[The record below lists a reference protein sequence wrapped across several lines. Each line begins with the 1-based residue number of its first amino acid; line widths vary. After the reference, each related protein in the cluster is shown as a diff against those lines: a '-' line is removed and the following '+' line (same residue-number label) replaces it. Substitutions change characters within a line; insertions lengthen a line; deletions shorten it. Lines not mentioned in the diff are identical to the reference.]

1 MKKGISAWK
10 SITGWLWR
18 YFSIVDLTKTLFVPW
33 HQDRASTFDD
43 FGWGMKI
50 IADILIRLIG
60 AIVRTAIIVTGLV
73 VVGVFIFTLPL
84 FVLLPLPIN
93 VERLR
98 RRRPLGRD
106 LAFRFTPLLSRY
118 TRDMSLVAEV
128 PLIGKE
134 EAYKR
139 LEQVLAKNNQDNVIL
154 VGNPGIGR
162 TTLLEQFAKFI
173 SWGDTLPALQY
184 RHMFEVNLEGLA
196 EKDLNSFLTEA
207 ALAGN
212 VILVLDNIHAYP
224 EILDT
229 ILPFTDKSSMQI
241 IAVTDVA
248 GYHSVLKKRAD
259 LLQRFE
265 KVDLEEPTETE
276 IITLLEA
283 VFKSRKV
290 DFASDVPAEIVRLS
304 DKLIFNIPQPEKSLD
319 IVEELLA
326 SGSKNISVKDVQDLL
341 TTKTGVPA
349 GGMSDKERDILL
361 NLESKL
367 HQEIIGQD
375 KAVEAVAGALKRS
388 RSGLSA
394 GTRPMGSFL
403 FLGPTGVGKTH
414 TAKVLNELYYGAD
427 RVMTR
432 FDMSEFSQSSA
443 MDDFVK
449 QLVVAIEENPFTLVL
464 FDEIEKS
471 TPEVLNLFLQILD
484 EGHLTDSGGRQIHFN
499 NTLIVCT
506 SNAGSDI
513 LLQNKNISSEDL
525 LQQLIKNRV
534 FTPEF
539 INRFD
544 GTVLFTPLSLESSL
558 AIAKLILEDFATEV
572 KNNKK
577 ITITYDN
584 GLIEA
589 LAKMAHSSTFGA
601 RSIRRVLQDTVV
613 DYLADL
619 IIKDNLQPGAT
630 VAIPVEIIN

>member
-10 SITGWLWR
+10 SIIGWLWR
-18 YFSIVDLTKTLFVPW
+18 YFSIVELAKTLFVPW

-43 FGWGMKI
+43 FGLGMKI
-50 IADILIRLIG
+50 IAGILIRLIG
-60 AIVRTAIIVTGLV
+60 AIVRTTIIVTGLIV
-73 VVGVFIFTLPL
+73 AGLFIFTLPL
-84 FVLLPLPIN
+84 FILLPLPLD
-93 VERLR
+93 VDKMRH
-98 RRRPLGRD
+98 RRPLGRD

-118 TRDMSLVAEV
+118 TRDMSAVAEV

-139 LEQVLAKNNQDNVIL
+139 LEQVLAKSNQDNVIL

-162 TTLLEQFAKFI
+162 TTLLEQFAKSI
-173 SWGDTLPALQY
+173 SWGDTLPSLQY

-196 EKDLNSFLTEA
+196 EKDLNNFLTEA

-224 EILDT
+224 EVLDT

-241 IAVTDVA
+241 VAVTDVA
-248 GYHSVLKKRAD
+248 GYHTVLKNRAD

-276 IITLLEA
+276 IIALLEA
-283 VFKSRKV
+283 VFRSRKIT
-290 DFASDVPAEIVRLS
+290 FTADVPGEIVRLS
-304 DKLIFNIPQPEKSLD
+304 DRLVFNVPQPEKSLD
-319 IVEELLA
+319 IAEELLA
-326 SGSKNISVKDVQDLL
+326 SGAKNISVTNVQDLL
-341 TTKTGVPA
+341 TAKTGVPA

-361 NLESKL
+361 NLETKL
-367 HQEIIGQD
+367 QQEIIGQD
-375 KAVEAVAGALKRS
+375 KAIEAVSGALKRA
-388 RSGLSA
+388 RSGLST
-394 GTRPMGSFL
+394 GTRPIGSFL

-414 TAKVLNELYYGAD
+414 TAKVLNELYYGAE
-427 RVMTR
+427 RTMTR
-432 FDMSEFSQSSA
+432 FDMSEFSQPSV

-449 QLVVAIEENPFTLVL
+449 QLVVVIEENPFTLVL

-484 EGHLTDSGGRQIHFN
+484 EGHLTDSVGRRIHFN

-513 LLQNKNISSEDL
+513 LLQNKDITSEDL
-525 LQQLIKNRV
+525 LHKLIEART
-534 FTPEF
+534 FAPEF

-544 GTVLFTPLSLESSL
+544 GVILFAPLSVESNQ
-558 AIAKLILEDFATEV
+558 AIAKLILEDFTAEV

-577 ITITYDN
+577 ITLTYDE

-613 DYLADL
+613 DYLANL

-630 VAIPVEIIN
+630 VFIPVEIIH